1 MIKTWQDMPHGIY
14 TPFVQNTM
22 SRAGFTFIRRY
33 LHFADNNTSKKKGE
47 PGYDTLC
54 KVRGIMEQMMKS
66 MLNAWTAGKRVTI
79 DESMIKYMGR
89 AMSFMIQYMPRKPIK
104 HGIKVFACCCAATS
118 VLLSFEVYLG
128 KENGTMES
136 SAKDIVERLIL
147 SAHLTKHKGRILYT
161 DNWYT
166 SVKLAKALYEKYR
179 WCLSISRTDK
189 KVRNDDDV
197 PFLKLSRG
205 ALVKVAKGSFKRA
218 TLPVITG
225 TNAKYYI
232 QCTTWRDKK
241 QVMFLHTHLVE
252 ASKDNMV
259 RRHVREQAQR
269 IEINGPT
276 IQQDYAQYYS
286 AVDINDHDSAENTVS
301 IRTTRWY
308 LRVFFSFGYVIEQYL
323 LATMLWCMLLQMD

>member
-1 MIKTWQDMPHGIY
+1 M
-14 TPFVQNTM
+14 
-22 SRAGFTFIRRY
+22 
-33 LHFADNNTSKKKGE
+33 
-47 PGYDTLC
+47 
-54 KVRGIMEQMMKS
+54 
-66 MLNAWTAGKRVTI
+66 
-79 DESMIKYMGR
+79 
-89 AMSFMIQYMPRKPIK
+89 
-104 HGIKVFACCCAATS
+104 
-118 VLLSFEVYLG
+118 
-128 KENGTMES
+128 
-136 SAKDIVERLIL
+136 
-147 SAHLTKHKGRILYT
+147 
-161 DNWYT
+161 
-166 SVKLAKALYEKYR
+166 
-179 WCLSISRTDK
+179 
-189 KVRNDDDV
+189 
-197 PFLKLSRG
+197 
-205 ALVKVAKGSFKRA
+205 VKVDRGSFKRA